1 MLKMYFFSKNNKCKI
16 VEWIHSYVSY
26 LSIRGYA
33 SFSELLYTHS
43 NDAVSNFKL
52 TIYFVKNYLERKK
65 NPKYKKELTTFY
77 FILSFCFKKHFF
89 FNKLVN
95 QNWSKNN
102 FFYLTNL
109 FLFYKTKYNIIYVR
123 KVSASLENIH

>member
-1 MLKMYFFSKNNKCKI
+1 M
-16 VEWIHSYVSY
+16 Y
-26 LSIRGYA
+26 LSILGYA

-52 TIYFVKNYLERKK
+52 TIYFVKNDLERKK
-65 NPKYKKELTTFY
+65 KSKNEKVLTTFLFLFY
-77 FILSFCFKKHFF
+77 LFVLKTFF

-95 QNWSKNN
+95 QNWSKNK

-109 FLFYKTKYNIIYVR
+109 FLFYKIKFNIIYVR
-123 KVSASLENIH
+123 KVSASHRKHSLVNLLR